1 MRYLLDT
8 HALLWWASGDPKLSR
23 RAADL
28 LTDPT
33 NELLLSAV
41 VIWEIAIK
49 AALGRLA
56 LGGTPEQLV
65 QRATQNLGV
74 IPLPIVMEHVL
85 GVFHLPAHHQD
96 PFDRLLISQA
106 QTERATLISHDAK
119 IHAYGA
125 PVEW

>member
-8 HALLWWASGDPKLSR
+8 HALLWWASNDPKLSR

-28 LTDPT
+28 LTDPA

-41 VIWEIAIK
+41 VVWEIAIK
-49 AALGRLA
+49 AALGRLS

-65 QRATQNLGV
+65 NRATQNLGL
-74 IPLPIVMEHVL
+74 IPLPIMMEHAL
-85 GVFHLPAHHQD
+85 AVFHLPAHHQD

-106 QTERATLISHDAK
+106 QIDGAALISHDAK
-119 IHAYGA
+119 MLAYGV
-125 PVEW
+125 PIEW

>member
-28 LTDPT
+28 LTDRA

-41 VIWEIAIK
+41 VVWEIAIK
-49 AALGRLA
+49 ASLGRLA
-56 LGGTPEQLV
+56 LGGTPDQLV
-65 QRATQNLGV
+65 RRATQDLGV
-74 IPLPIVMEHVL
+74 IPLPIITEHAL
-85 GVFHLPAHHQD
+85 GVLHLPAHHQD

-119 IHAYGA
+119 MQGYGV
-125 PVEW
+125 PMEW